1 MRTVADREGRRFLLV
16 KRSHE
21 SSLVR
26 DPRTGEE
33 RYLPTTA
40 LEPVAG
46 ASVLETAAAG
56 LSVPDPAEG
65 PLSNVSD
72 PRGLGLLVLLFDR
85 GPTPVRTLLGRTDL
99 CESDLH
105 GLVGDLRAAGLL
117 APTDVAG
124 ERGYAL
130 TDRAAAAIGRHRDD
144 AAD

>member
-33 RYLPTTA
+33 RYLPTA
-40 LEPVAG
+40 SLEPVAG

-56 LSVPDPAEG
+56 IPDPAEG
-65 PLSNVSD
+65 PLATVSD

-85 GPTPVRTLLGRTDL
+85 GPTPVRALLGRTDL

-117 APTDVAG
+117 EPTDVGG

-130 TDRAAAAIGRHRDD
+130 TERATASISQQRDD
-144 AAD
+144 AVD